1 MNKTAAK
8 EWLTKAWHHLSS
20 AQLLFQLEHYTD
32 IIAIEIYYAVE
43 ISLKSFLAYD
53 NSKIFKTHDLVDIY
67 KHIKDH
73 INFDDDDFCALEQI
87 SEYHIGE
94 SYPSSNRSLPPRKE
108 IEEVLEFAA
117 DIFERVCDIL
127 KIDKAEIMKR

>member
-32 IIAIEIYYAVE
+32 IIAIEIHYAVE
-43 ISLKSFLAYD
+43 ITLKSFLAYD
-53 NSKIFKTHDLVDIY
+53 NSKIFKTHDLIDIY

-73 INFDDDDFCALEQI
+73 INFDSEWGSVGDCAKT
-87 SEYHIGE
+87 SR
-94 SYPSSNRSLPPRKE
+94 N
-108 IEEVLEFAA
+108 
-117 DIFERVCDIL
+117 L
-127 KIDKAEIMKR
+127 KIFL